1 LRIVLVEACMKRIYI
16 AITVLTVSAQ
26 VFLPTTVSARQTDEA
41 QTTPGQL
48 QGQSSIGAAQ
58 GPTAG
63 PRSSAGGRLLRN
75 ASIGAAIGAAAV
87 GTLSYAMGGDCGDC
101 STDTVKAT
109 LSGAM
114 YGAFIGAAIRLHP
127 SRRPGHPS
135 RRPTLSPQL
144 TKHVKAMNVVVRF

>member
-1 LRIVLVEACMKRIYI
+1 MKRIYI
-16 AITVLTVSAQ
+16 AITVLTISAQ
-26 VFLPTTVSARQTDEA
+26 AFLPTAASARQIDEA

-58 GPTAG
+58 GPTAP

-75 ASIGAAIGAAAV
+75 ALIGAAIGGMAA
-87 GTLSYAMGGDCGDC
+87 GTLSYAVGGDCGDC

-109 LSGAM
+109 LNGAM

-135 RRPTLSPQL
+135 RRPTFSPHL
-144 TKHVKAMNVVVRF
+144 TKHVKALNVVVRF